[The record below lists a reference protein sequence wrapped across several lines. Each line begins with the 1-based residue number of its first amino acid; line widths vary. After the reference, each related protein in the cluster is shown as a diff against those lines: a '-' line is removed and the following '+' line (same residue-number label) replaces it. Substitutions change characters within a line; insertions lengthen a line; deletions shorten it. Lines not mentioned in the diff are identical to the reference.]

1 MPEPSLNLVLDDL
14 EDAHGLA
21 PTGQDIYDAFTAWVS
36 STGKQMYPHQE
47 EALTAIVSGDHV
59 IVSTPTGS
67 GKSLIAMQALFT
79 ALATGR
85 TAYYTAPLKALVSE
99 KFFDLIEKFGAH
111 NVGMITG
118 DSAINANAPIICA
131 TAEILANLA
140 LREGAQADAGV
151 VVMDEFHF
159 YAEPDRGWA
168 WQVPL
173 LELTNTQH
181 VLLSATLGDTDFFVT
196 DLRRRT
202 GREVSIVADAPRP
215 VPLHYIWS
223 TDPIGEEIQELVA
236 THMSPVYVVHSS
248 QRAAVAGATALLSM
262 SLISREQK
270 DQIAAALA
278 NFKFNAGFGKTLS
291 KLLRAGIGVHHAGL
305 LPRYRRLVERLTQAG
320 LLAVICGTDTLGVGI
335 NVPIR
340 TVLIT
345 SLVKFDGN
353 RVRTLR
359 AREFHQIA
367 GRAGRAGY
375 DTVGYVVVSA
385 PEHEIENARRVRK
398 AGGDPAK
405 LKRVQ
410 RVKPPEGEVSWSEK
424 TFQQLKDAPPEVL
437 RSRMRVNHAMILNLM
452 QRPDPVAATAKLLTD
467 NHEPPTERN
476 LLLRQA
482 LDIYQTLRTAEVIR
496 HEDRNWRRSHPGEN
510 AVHFAKNVPSD
521 FALNAP
527 LSPFA
532 LAALELLDPDS
543 DTYALDVVSV
553 IEAVQ
558 EDPTPVLYAQRNEA
572 RGQLINELKAAGVE
586 YHERMARADE
596 VTWPQP
602 LIELLEPALATYAQ
616 SNPWVV
622 AHELSP
628 KSVVR
633 QMIEEGNTFS
643 EFISRYDLTRAEGI
657 LLRYLTDVY
666 RALRQSVP
674 IHAATAEVEQI
685 TDWLGALVRSIDSSL
700 LDEWEALAAGRTTV
714 GELDFL
720 AGADAT
726 AGEEA
731 AFGADADGKVSFSR
745 NQHAV
750 RKALRNAL
758 FQRVTALDRDDYSLL
773 DKLDRASGWD
783 GDRWA
788 DTMDAYWDTYDYLN
802 TGPRA
807 RSAQFFAVLTDP
819 TYADLLAAGADPDQA
834 SDWLETHAP
843 GRLWLATQVLDDA
856 ASRLDTAWDDGA
868 DLPEPEMTWAIWAV
882 VDLDASDEAGELAL
896 QMLRLGPRL

>member
-1 MPEPSLNLVLDDL
+1 MPDPALNLALDDL
-14 EDAHGLA
+14 EDAHGLS
-21 PTGQDIYDAFTAWVS
+21 PSGQDIYDSFTAWVD

-47 EALTAIVSGDHV
+47 EALTAIVSGEHV

-99 KFFDLIEKFGAH
+99 KFFDLIDKFGAR
-111 NVGMITG
+111 NVGMVTG
-118 DSAINANAPIICA
+118 DSTINSDAPIICA

-140 LREGAQADAGV
+140 LRDGAAADAGV

-181 VLLSATLGDTDFFVT
+181 ILLSATLGDTDFFVT
-196 DLRRRT
+196 DLKRRT
-202 GREVSIVADAPRP
+202 GRDVSVVADAPRP
-215 VPLHYIWS
+215 VPLHYLWS

-236 THMSPVYVVHSS
+236 THMSPVYVVYSS
-248 QRAAVAGATALLSM
+248 QRAAVEGATSLLSM

-270 DQIAAALA
+270 EKIAAALSS
-278 NFKFNAGFGKTLS
+278 FKFNAGFGKMLS
-291 KLLRAGIGVHHAGL
+291 KLLRSGIGVHHAGL

-345 SLVKFDGN
+345 SLVKFDGT
-353 RVRTLR
+353 RMRTLR

-398 AGGDPAK
+398 AGDDPTK

-410 RVKPPEGEVSWSEK
+410 RVKPPDGQVSWSEK
-424 TFQQLKDAPPEVL
+424 TFQQIKDAPPEVL

-452 QRPDPVAATAKLLTD
+452 HRPDPVAATARLLTD
-467 NHEPPTERN
+467 NHEPPVARN
-476 LLLRQA
+476 LLVRQA

-496 HEDRNWRRSHPGEN
+496 HENRDWRQAHPGES
-510 AVHFAKNVPSD
+510 ALHFGKNVPSD

-527 LSPFA
+527 LAPFA
-532 LAALELLDPDS
+532 LAALDLLDPES
-543 DTYALDVVSV
+543 DTYALDVLSV

-558 EDPTPVLYAQRNEA
+558 EDPTQILYAQRKEA
-572 RGQLINELKAAGVE
+572 RGQLINELKSAGVD
-586 YHERMARADE
+586 YNERMARADE

-602 LIELLEPALATYAQ
+602 LAELLEPALATYAK
-616 SNPWVV
+616 SNPWVIS
-622 AHELSP
+622 HELSP

-633 QMIEEGNTFS
+633 QMVEEGSTFS
-643 EFISRYDLTRAEGI
+643 EFISRYDLARAEGI

-666 RALRQSVP
+666 RTLRQSVP
-674 IHAATAEVEQI
+674 PDAATAEVEEI

-700 LDEWEALAAGRTTV
+700 LDEWEALADGRITV

-720 AGADAT
+720 AAADAT
-726 AGEEA
+726 SGEEA

-758 FQRVTALDRDDYSLL
+758 FQRVTALDRDDYDLL
-773 DKLDRASGWD
+773 DKLDGARGWS

-788 DTMDAYWDTYDYLN
+788 NAMDPYWDTYDFLN
-802 TGPRA
+802 TGQRA

-819 TYADLLAAGADPDQA
+819 TYADLLEAGADPDQA
-834 SDWLETHAP
+834 SDWLESHAP

-856 ASRLDTAWDDGA
+856 AARIDTAWNDSG
-868 DLPEPEMTWAIWAV
+868 DLPEPEMTWAMWAV
-882 VDLDASDEAGELAL
+882 VDLDASDEAEELVL
-896 QMLRLGPRL
+896 QMLRLGPRI